1 MSKKLTLI
9 NLILKEMQILEP
21 GEKIKKM
28 DIKNRHFVWANKNE
42 IKAIWTYKDK
52 KYSAINLG
60 LFNQSIWTKTLF
72 NNKQEEKRTME
83 IKKCNKDCDCSNGK
97 KTLKKVMRNRGY
109 ALPSDLPSLA
119 NHNDT
124 RLIPLLIRTHCGR
137 LIVCAQNA
145 ESLVKDLDKDWWIRD
160 VSIAGEMING
170 MTYIGNINMTA
181 P

>member
-60 LFNQSIWTKTLF
+60 LFNQSIWTPFYTFMK
-72 NNKQEEKRTME
+72 KQPPR
-83 IKKCNKDCDCSNGK
+83 I
-97 KTLKKVMRNRGY
+97 
-109 ALPSDLPSLA
+109 AL
-119 NHNDT
+119 
-124 RLIPLLIRTHCGR
+124 
-137 LIVCAQNA
+137 
-145 ESLVKDLDKDWWIRD
+145 E
-160 VSIAGEMING
+160 
-170 MTYIGNINMTA
+170 TYI
-181 P
+181 